1 MLRIEK
7 ELAEAVRLQQE
18 APPAQLEEEEEAR
31 ARLRKL
37 TEKELTE
44 FKVPCPCNGYVVSA
58 CRICCRY
65 LCMYYMYGMWSR

>member
-18 APPAQLEEEEEAR
+18 APPAQLEEEEAG

-44 FKVPCPCNGYVVSA
+44 FKVPCPCNGYVVSV
-58 CRICCRY
+58 CRVCRRY
-65 LCMYYMYGMWSR
+65 LCVYYMYVMWSR